1 MTQNETL
8 LRNRLNSFELDQ
20 KDDRLTFSKRLARE
34 NGWTINY
41 TLRVIEEYKKF
52 LFLCCTSPTPITPS
66 DPVDQAWH
74 MHLTYT
80 KSYWNDLCKNTLEKE
95 IHHNP
100 TKGGKEEQE
109 KFNNLYTGLQEIYLE
124 KFGTALPSDIWHDNK
139 KRFSDINFQRI
150 NLNDNWVVP
159 KVSVQT
165 VSMII
170 IAIAIPAF
178 SISTGITSI
187 IFLGIVI
194 ALLILSRAISTNN
207 KKKNEGTQQLADRVA
222 AFLSADTSNWWDSG
236 CSSNRS
242 DSGCSGSGCSSGCSG
257 CSGGCGD

>member
-8 LRNRLNSFELDQ
+8 LRSRLNSFELDQ
-20 KDDRLTFSKRLARE
+20 KDDQLTFSKRLARE

-52 LFLCCTSPTPITPS
+52 LFLCCTSPTPVTPS

-74 MHLTYT
+74 LHLTYT

-100 TKGGKEEQE
+100 TRGGKEEQE

-124 KFGTALPSDIWHDNK
+124 KFGTAPPADIWHDNK
-139 KRFSDINFQRI
+139 KRFSEINFQRI

-159 KVSVQT
+159 KVSIQT

-170 IAIAIPAF
+170 IALTISAF

-187 IFLGIVI
+187 IFLGIII
-194 ALLILSRAISTNN
+194 ALLILSRAISTN
-207 KKKNEGTQQLADRVA
+207 KRKNEGTQQLADRVA
-222 AFLSADTSNWWDSG
+222 AFLSADSSNWWDSG
-236 CSSNRS
+236 CSSNHS
-242 DSGCSGSGCSSGCSG
+242 DSGCSNNSCSSGCSG
-257 CSGGCGD
+257 CGSGCGD